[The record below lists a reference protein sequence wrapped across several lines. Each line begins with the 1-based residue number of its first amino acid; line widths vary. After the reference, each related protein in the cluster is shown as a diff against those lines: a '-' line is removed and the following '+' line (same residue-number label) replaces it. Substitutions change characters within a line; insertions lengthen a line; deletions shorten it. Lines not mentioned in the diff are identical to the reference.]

1 MPRVKHAVSSRVPL
15 KWFFSLLKSRERQRQ
30 HPRDSTWRKS
40 PLNRKM
46 GELRVIVC
54 VSLPAV
60 DSTTLVFLSFPFL
73 FQCLPIC
80 SGTLGLH
87 ALYSAVRSAEM
98 WQTVSSVAFFIYGIL
113 CVELEL
119 VVNIFERSLAVLFNQ
134 SVFVLLSS
142 CSFFRRWIWK
152 IYFVIRYVI
161 NL

>member
-1 MPRVKHAVSSRVPL
+1 MPRVKHAESSRLPL
-15 KWFFSLLKSRERQRQ
+15 KWFFPRWNRERERKQL
-30 HPRDSTWRKS
+30 RDSTWKKS

-87 ALYSAVRSAEM
+87 ALYSAVRSVEM
-98 WQTVSSVAFFIYGIL
+98 WQNINCRVFLYGIL

-152 IYFVIRYVI
+152 IYFEIRYVI

>member
-1 MPRVKHAVSSRVPL
+1 MLFITLGSHLISITIYCFVIPQSDESAESETCRVIATATQVI
-15 KWFFSLLKSRERQRQ
+15 FFPGEIERERERKQ
-30 HPRDSTWRKS
+30 PRDSTWKKS

-98 WQTVSSVAFFIYGIL
+98 
-113 CVELEL
+113 
-119 VVNIFERSLAVLFNQ
+119 
-134 SVFVLLSS
+134 
-142 CSFFRRWIWK
+142 
-152 IYFVIRYVI
+152 
-161 NL
+161 